1 MSEAPQ
7 QGGRPAGWQPQDIP
21 RFDAYIFDLDGTLY
35 LDERPLPGAPETV
48 ARLRADGAR
57 VAFVTNNPL
66 STPATYAQRL
76 TAIGIPARADEV
88 TTSVDALIDYLDA
101 QHPRRPVLAVA
112 ERVVIESLRAA
123 GYAVTTEP
131 AEAEVVVVSFD
142 RGFDYAKL
150 HAAYRAV
157 RERGAVIVAT
167 NPDPYC
173 PTADGGLPDCAAML
187 AAIEA
192 CTGARAEAIVGKP
205 NRQMVETVLRRV
217 AIEPS
222 RTAVVGDRLM
232 TDVAMGQAAGAT
244 GVLVLSGATRAAD
257 VEADPIT
264 PDYIIDSVSDLIADR
279 SFS

>member
-1 MSEAPQ
+1 MSA
-7 QGGRPAGWQPQDIP
+7 QPDIP
-21 RFDAYIFDLDGTLY
+21 QFDAYIFDLDGTLY
-35 LDERPLPGAPETV
+35 LDEQPIPGAPEAV
-48 ARLRADGAR
+48 ATLRAGGAQ

-66 STPATYAQRL
+66 STAATYAQRL
-76 TAIGIPARADEV
+76 TAIGIPAAADEV

-101 QHPRRPVLAVA
+101 HHPRRPVLAIA
-112 ERVVIESLRAA
+112 ELVVIESLRTA
-123 GYAVTTEP
+123 GYLVTDEP
-131 AEAEVVVVSFD
+131 TQADVVVVSFD
-142 RGFDYAKL
+142 RTFDYAKL

-157 RERGAVIVAT
+157 RERGAMIVAT

-192 CTGARAEAIVGKP
+192 CTGVRAEAIVGKP

-222 RTAVVGDRLM
+222 KTAVVGDRLM
-232 TDVAMGQAAGAT
+232 TDVAMGQAAGAA

-257 VEADPIT
+257 VAADAIT
-264 PDYIIDSVSDLIADR
+264 PDYIIDSVSDLVAAPKAELNR
-279 SFS
+279 SENE